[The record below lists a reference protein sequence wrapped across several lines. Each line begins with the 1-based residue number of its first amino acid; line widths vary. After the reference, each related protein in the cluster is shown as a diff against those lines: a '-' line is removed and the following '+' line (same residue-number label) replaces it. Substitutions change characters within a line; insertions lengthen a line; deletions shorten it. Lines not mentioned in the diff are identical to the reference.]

1 MRRCLVTGAA
11 GSVGRAVL
19 DALRGRDV
27 PVTAMV
33 LHDSDDLD
41 VDRVVVGDLE
51 HQCVADEAMRGAG
64 KDDVLV
70 HLAARPSPVG
80 ASGVDVFAGNTRAT
94 FAVLDAAARA
104 GVRRAVIASSLSV
117 YGFAWGGGA
126 DVAPVYL
133 PVDEYLPMRI
143 ADPYALSKQADE
155 QTAAMIH
162 RRDGMD
168 IVALRLPL
176 TAGVAHLEERVRR
189 FAADPSTG
197 ARELWSYLHLE
208 DAADAVLAACDA
220 PTSGVTPFVLA
231 APTTLS
237 AQLTA
242 DLVRA
247 HLPSAAVRGDLPGR
261 HTPIDSSQA
270 RHVLGFAPHR
280 LIDVDRV
287 LRGAA

>member
-1 MRRCLVTGAA
+1 MRRCVVTGAA

-19 DALRGRDV
+19 DGLRLRDV
-27 PVTAMV
+27 SVTALV
-33 LHDSDDLD
+33 LDDPGDLG
-41 VDRVVVGDLE
+41 VERVVVGNAGD
-51 HQCVADEAMRGAG
+51 QAIADEALRDADP
-64 KDDVLV
+64 DDVLV
-70 HLAARPSPVG
+70 HLAARPSPIG
-80 ASGVDVFAGNTRAT
+80 APGIDVFAGNTRAT

-133 PVDEYLPMRI
+133 PVDEDLPMRI

-168 IVALRLPL
+168 VVALRLPL

-208 DAADAVLAACDA
+208 DTADAVMAACDA
-220 PTSGVTPFVLA
+220 PTSGVTPLVLA

-237 AQLTA
+237 AQSTA
-242 DLVRA
+242 ELVQA

-261 HTPIDSSQA
+261 HTPIDTSQA